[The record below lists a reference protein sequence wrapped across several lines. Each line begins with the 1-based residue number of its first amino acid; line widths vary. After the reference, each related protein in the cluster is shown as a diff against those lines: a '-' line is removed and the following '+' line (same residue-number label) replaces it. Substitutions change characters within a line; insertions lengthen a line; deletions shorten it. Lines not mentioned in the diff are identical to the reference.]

1 MSEYVEN
8 TPSEGNGAETGQF
21 VTSGGGE
28 VSQTPGEVS
37 HSRASSDPVLSFA
50 DTPAPRRR
58 GRGPD
63 KGPRIQGGAQR
74 HPLKRAGR
82 RYEDTLNAF
91 TPRSEAEGFRSTV
104 GQIKLGPYPDKTGW
118 ADAYACHIGGP
129 ELTIHCP
136 NKAQIDALILRDFH
150 LLVAEHGFKVIDVHN
165 ALMDLIEFRRAIHPT
180 AYGSVAQ
187 GKARDTNAADRPL

>member
-1 MSEYVEN
+1 MLNEAVATASPDDDH
-8 TPSEGNGAETGQF
+8 PSHL
-21 VTSGGGE
+21 V
-28 VSQTPGEVS
+28 
-37 HSRASSDPVLSFA
+37 
-50 DTPAPRRR
+50 DTPTPRRR

-82 RYEDTLNAF
+82 RYEDTLIAF
-91 TPRSEAEGFRSTV
+91 TPRSEAAGFRSTV

-136 NKAQIDALILRDFH
+136 NKAQIDALVLRDFH
-150 LLVAEHGFKVIDVHN
+150 LLVAEHGMKPVDVHN
-165 ALMDLIEFRRAIHPT
+165 ALMDLIEFRRAIHES
-180 AYGSVAQ
+180 AYGAVAQ